1 MTESQESEERN
12 EIKTQENN
20 LPRSSFPSL
29 TSRPN
34 IVINNDMKYFKNELL
49 KEMKKIKQEL
59 FVKFSEYS
67 LQLNEK
73 IKQASIDNEQ
83 LDQKIEYISKNIDDK
98 ITSFLNEKNKYNFD
112 RIISDLKDN
121 IMTNDI
127 KIQTMR
133 EELRQHKEQYEEVVK
148 SNIYYQGMIG
158 SGCKYR
164 NMHQFIDFLLSSL
177 NELNSTNNQKASEM
191 RLYKTKVENI
201 FHNIN
206 GQLNDITFGY
216 KSYINQCMKDYE
228 TKISSQ
234 LRIYD
239 EKFLELKTHDLENKK
254 GIEKKLS
261 DYDEKYK
268 TLDKLENNININN
281 EKLLEDIKL
290 SNNNLEKKMELY
302 QQEFD
307 EMKSKFQELLKY
319 NKEIKSKLNSLN
331 LFSKKKIINK
341 DEAKNEDYLF
351 NNDILNSEFDM
362 GNKKYKNQSTE
373 TLGVN
378 YNEKKENSKNVNNNN
393 ISRIYLKIG
402 GRKYSKDSRKILKNE
417 RLEKFKYIYEN
428 ENNNYDNKLFN
439 KSLDSTQSINQ
450 ENNKNEHTR
459 IRSSIPGIHT
469 NKKKLKNKIDNYS
482 SKDLYN
488 TGLFVNFNSKC
499 EEDNYI
505 NNLKNNA
512 LCLKLLEKGIKL
524 DLSKSTIN
532 PGEYFL
538 SSKNMQKK
546 KLKNN
551 HKDKNFFNMSF
562 NKKRESNYDG
572 DKYHEYINKGDND
585 ILFAINNPDNG
596 LIFRNPNSKL
606 KIKNLSA
613 IE

>member
-20 LPRSSFPSL
+20 LPRSSFPAL

-34 IVINNDMKYFKNELL
+34 IAINNDMKYFKNELL

-164 NMHQFIDFLLSSL
+164 NMHQFIDFLISSL

-307 EMKSKFQELLKY
+307 EMKTKFQELLKY

-378 YNEKKENSKNVNNNN
+378 YSGKKENSKNVNNNN

-450 ENNKNEHTR
+450 ENNKNEYTR
-459 IRSSIPGIHT
+459 IKSSISGIHT

-512 LCLKLLEKGIKL
+512 LCLKLLEKGIKI

-596 LIFRNPNSKL
+596 LILRNPNSKL

>member
-20 LPRSSFPSL
+20 LPRSSFPAL

-34 IVINNDMKYFKNELL
+34 IAINNDMKYFKNELL

-164 NMHQFIDFLLSSL
+164 NMHQFIDFLISSL

-254 GIEKKLS
+254 GIERKLS

-307 EMKSKFQELLKY
+307 EIKTKFQELLKY

-341 DEAKNEDYLF
+341 DETKNEDYLF

-378 YNEKKENSKNVNNNN
+378 YSEKKENSKNVNNNN

-450 ENNKNEHTR
+450 ENNKNEYTR
-459 IRSSIPGIHT
+459 IKSSIPGIHT

>member
-20 LPRSSFPSL
+20 LPRSSFPAL

-34 IVINNDMKYFKNELL
+34 IAINNDMKYFKNELL

-254 GIEKKLS
+254 GIESKLS

-307 EMKSKFQELLKY
+307 EMKTKFQELLKY

-341 DEAKNEDYLF
+341 DETKNEDYLF

-378 YNEKKENSKNVNNNN
+378 YSEKKENSKNVNNNN

-450 ENNKNEHTR
+450 ENNKNEYTR
-459 IRSSIPGIHT
+459 IKSSIPGIHT

-512 LCLKLLEKGIKL
+512 LCLKLLEKGIKI

-538 SSKNMQKK
+538 SSKNMKK
-546 KLKNN
+546 KKMKNN

>member
-20 LPRSSFPSL
+20 LPRSSFPAL

-34 IVINNDMKYFKNELL
+34 IAINNDMKYFKNELL

-164 NMHQFIDFLLSSL
+164 NMHQFIDFLISSL

-307 EMKSKFQELLKY
+307 EMKTKFQELLKY

-378 YNEKKENSKNVNNNN
+378 YSEKKENSKNVNNNN

-450 ENNKNEHTR
+450 ENNKNEYTR
-459 IRSSIPGIHT
+459 IKSSIPGIHT

-512 LCLKLLEKGIKL
+512 LCLKLLEKGIKI

>member
-20 LPRSSFPSL
+20 LPRSSFPAL

-34 IVINNDMKYFKNELL
+34 IAIKNDMKYFKNELL

-254 GIEKKLS
+254 GIESKLS

-307 EMKSKFQELLKY
+307 EMKTKFQELLKY

-341 DEAKNEDYLF
+341 DETKNEDYLF

-378 YNEKKENSKNVNNNN
+378 YSEKKENSKNVNNNN
-393 ISRIYLKIG
+393 ISKIYLKIG

-450 ENNKNEHTR
+450 ENNKNEYTR

>member
-20 LPRSSFPSL
+20 LPRSSFPAL

-34 IVINNDMKYFKNELL
+34 IAINNDMKYFKNELL

-164 NMHQFIDFLLSSL
+164 NMHQFIDFLISSL

-307 EMKSKFQELLKY
+307 EMKTKFQELLKY

-341 DEAKNEDYLF
+341 DEAKNEDYLC

-378 YNEKKENSKNVNNNN
+378 YSEKKENSKNVNNNN

-450 ENNKNEHTR
+450 ENNKNEYTR

-585 ILFAINNPDNG
+585 ILFAINNPNNG

>member
-34 IVINNDMKYFKNELL
+34 IAINNDMKYFKNELL

-307 EMKSKFQELLKY
+307 EIKTKFQELLKY

-331 LFSKKKIINK
+331 LFSKKKINNK
-341 DEAKNEDYLF
+341 DETKNEDYLF

-378 YNEKKENSKNVNNNN
+378 YSEKKGNSKNVNNNN

-450 ENNKNEHTR
+450 ENNKNEYTR
-459 IRSSIPGIHT
+459 IKSSKPGIHT

-512 LCLKLLEKGIKL
+512 LCLKLLEKGIKI

>member
-20 LPRSSFPSL
+20 LPRSSFPAL

-34 IVINNDMKYFKNELL
+34 IAINNDMKYFKNELL

-164 NMHQFIDFLLSSL
+164 NMHQFIDFLISSL

-307 EMKSKFQELLKY
+307 EMKTKFQELLKY

-341 DEAKNEDYLF
+341 DETKNEDYLF
-351 NNDILNSEFDM
+351 NNDILNPEFDM

-378 YNEKKENSKNVNNNN
+378 YSEKKENSKNVNNNN

-450 ENNKNEHTR
+450 ENNKNEYTR
-459 IRSSIPGIHT
+459 IKSSIPGIHT

-512 LCLKLLEKGIKL
+512 LCLKLLEKGIKI

>member
-20 LPRSSFPSL
+20 LPRSSFPAL

-34 IVINNDMKYFKNELL
+34 IAINNDMKYFKNELL

-164 NMHQFIDFLLSSL
+164 NMHQFIDFLISSL

-254 GIEKKLS
+254 GIERKLS

-307 EMKSKFQELLKY
+307 EIKTKFQELLKY
-319 NKEIKSKLNSLN
+319 NEEIKSKLNSLN

-341 DEAKNEDYLF
+341 DETKNEDYLF

-378 YNEKKENSKNVNNNN
+378 YSEKKENSKNVNNNN

-450 ENNKNEHTR
+450 ENNKNEYTR

-512 LCLKLLEKGIKL
+512 LCLKLLEKGIKI

>member
-20 LPRSSFPSL
+20 LPRSSFPAL

-34 IVINNDMKYFKNELL
+34 IAINNDMKYFKNELL

-307 EMKSKFQELLKY
+307 EIKTKFQELLKY
-319 NKEIKSKLNSLN
+319 NEEIKSKLNSLN

-341 DEAKNEDYLF
+341 DETKNADYLF

-378 YNEKKENSKNVNNNN
+378 YSEKKENSKNVNNNN

-450 ENNKNEHTR
+450 ENNKNEYTR
-459 IRSSIPGIHT
+459 IKSSIPGIHT

-512 LCLKLLEKGIKL
+512 LCLKLLEKGIKI

>member
-34 IVINNDMKYFKNELL
+34 IAINNDMKYFKNELL

-307 EMKSKFQELLKY
+307 EIKTKFQELLKY

-341 DEAKNEDYLF
+341 DETKNEDYLF

-378 YNEKKENSKNVNNNN
+378 YSEKKENSKNVNNNN

-450 ENNKNEHTR
+450 ENNKNEYTR
-459 IRSSIPGIHT
+459 IKSSIPGIHT

-512 LCLKLLEKGIKL
+512 LCLKLLEKGIKI

>member
-20 LPRSSFPSL
+20 LPRSSFPAL

-34 IVINNDMKYFKNELL
+34 IAINNDMKYFKNELL

-254 GIEKKLS
+254 WIERKLS

-307 EMKSKFQELLKY
+307 EMKTKFQELLKY

-341 DEAKNEDYLF
+341 DETKNEDYLF

-378 YNEKKENSKNVNNNN
+378 YSEKKENSKNVNNNN

-450 ENNKNEHTR
+450 ENNKNEYTR

-512 LCLKLLEKGIKL
+512 LCLKLLEKGIKI

>member
-34 IVINNDMKYFKNELL
+34 IAINNDMKYFKNELL

-73 IKQASIDNEQ
+73 IKQTSIDNEQ

-307 EMKSKFQELLKY
+307 EIKTKFQELLKY

-378 YNEKKENSKNVNNNN
+378 YSEKKENSKNVNNNN

-450 ENNKNEHTR
+450 ENNKNEYTR
-459 IRSSIPGIHT
+459 IKSSIPGIHT

-512 LCLKLLEKGIKL
+512 LCLKLLEKGIKI

-551 HKDKNFFNMSF
+551 HKDKNYFNMSF

>member
-20 LPRSSFPSL
+20 LPRSSFPAL

-34 IVINNDMKYFKNELL
+34 IAINNDMKYFKNELL

-164 NMHQFIDFLLSSL
+164 NMHQFIDFLISSL

-307 EMKSKFQELLKY
+307 EMKTKFQELLKY

-341 DEAKNEDYLF
+341 DETKIEDYLF

-378 YNEKKENSKNVNNNN
+378 YSEKKENSKNVNNNN

-450 ENNKNEHTR
+450 ENNKNEYTR

-512 LCLKLLEKGIKL
+512 LCLKLLEKGIKI

-538 SSKNMQKK
+538 SSKNMKKK

>member
-20 LPRSSFPSL
+20 LPRSSFPAL

-34 IVINNDMKYFKNELL
+34 IAINNDMKYFKNELL

-307 EMKSKFQELLKY
+307 EMKTKFQELLKY

-378 YNEKKENSKNVNNNN
+378 YSEKKENSKNVNNNN
-393 ISRIYLKIG
+393 ISKIYLKIG

-450 ENNKNEHTR
+450 ENNKNEYTR
-459 IRSSIPGIHT
+459 IKSSIPGIHT

-512 LCLKLLEKGIKL
+512 LCLKLLEKGIKI

>member
-20 LPRSSFPSL
+20 LPRSSFPAL

-34 IVINNDMKYFKNELL
+34 IAINNDMKYFKNELL

-254 GIEKKLS
+254 GIESKLS

-307 EMKSKFQELLKY
+307 EMKTKFQELLKY

-341 DEAKNEDYLF
+341 DETKNEDYLF

-378 YNEKKENSKNVNNNN
+378 YSEKKENSKNVNNNN

-450 ENNKNEHTR
+450 ENNKNEYTR
-459 IRSSIPGIHT
+459 IKSSIPGIHT

-512 LCLKLLEKGIKL
+512 LCLKLLEKGIKI

>member
-20 LPRSSFPSL
+20 LPRSSFPAL

-34 IVINNDMKYFKNELL
+34 IAINNDMKYFKNELL

-83 LDQKIEYISKNIDDK
+83 LDLKIEYISKNIDDK

-164 NMHQFIDFLLSSL
+164 NMHQFIDFLISSL

-307 EMKSKFQELLKY
+307 EIKTKFQELLKY

-341 DEAKNEDYLF
+341 DETKNEDYLY
-351 NNDILNSEFDM
+351 NNDMLNSEFDM

-373 TLGVN
+373 TLGAN
-378 YNEKKENSKNVNNNN
+378 YSEKKENSKNINNNN

-450 ENNKNEHTR
+450 ENNKNEYTR
-459 IRSSIPGIHT
+459 IKSSIPGIHT

-538 SSKNMQKK
+538 SSKNMKKK

>member
-20 LPRSSFPSL
+20 LPRSSFPAL

-34 IVINNDMKYFKNELL
+34 IAINNDMKYFKNELL

-164 NMHQFIDFLLSSL
+164 NMHQFIDFLISSL

-254 GIEKKLS
+254 GIERKLS

-307 EMKSKFQELLKY
+307 EIKTKFQELLKY

-341 DEAKNEDYLF
+341 DETKNEDYLF

-378 YNEKKENSKNVNNNN
+378 YSEKKENSKNVNNNN

-450 ENNKNEHTR
+450 ENNKNEYTR
-459 IRSSIPGIHT
+459 IKSSKPGIHT

-512 LCLKLLEKGIKL
+512 LCLKLLEKGIKI

-562 NKKRESNYDG
+562 NKKRESNYDA

>member
-20 LPRSSFPSL
+20 LPRSSFPAL

-34 IVINNDMKYFKNELL
+34 IAINNDMKYFKNELL

-307 EMKSKFQELLKY
+307 EMKTKFQELLKY

-341 DEAKNEDYLF
+341 DETKNEDYLF

-373 TLGVN
+373 TLGAN

-450 ENNKNEHTR
+450 ENNKNEYTR

>member
-34 IVINNDMKYFKNELL
+34 IAINNDMKYFKNELL

-133 EELRQHKEQYEEVVK
+133 EELRQHKDQYEEVVK

-254 GIEKKLS
+254 GIESKLS

-307 EMKSKFQELLKY
+307 EMKTKFQELLKY
-319 NKEIKSKLNSLN
+319 NEEIKSKLNSLN

-341 DEAKNEDYLF
+341 DETKNEDYLF

-378 YNEKKENSKNVNNNN
+378 YSEKKENSKNVNNNN

-450 ENNKNEHTR
+450 ENNKNEYTR

-546 KLKNN
+546 KMKNN

>member
-34 IVINNDMKYFKNELL
+34 IAINNDMKYFKNELL

-307 EMKSKFQELLKY
+307 EMKTKFQELLKY

-341 DEAKNEDYLF
+341 DETKNEDYLF

-378 YNEKKENSKNVNNNN
+378 YSEKKENSKNVNNNN

-450 ENNKNEHTR
+450 ENNKNEYTR
-459 IRSSIPGIHT
+459 IKSSIPGIHT

-512 LCLKLLEKGIKL
+512 LCLKLLEKGIKI

>member
-20 LPRSSFPSL
+20 LPRSSFPAL

-34 IVINNDMKYFKNELL
+34 IAINNDMKYFKNELL

-127 KIQTMR
+127 KIQSMR

-307 EMKSKFQELLKY
+307 EMKTKFQELLKY

-341 DEAKNEDYLF
+341 DDAKNEDYLF
-351 NNDILNSEFDM
+351 NNDMLNSEFDM

-378 YNEKKENSKNVNNNN
+378 YSEKKDNSKNVNNNN

-450 ENNKNEHTR
+450 ENNKNEYTR
-459 IRSSIPGIHT
+459 IKSSIPAIHT

-512 LCLKLLEKGIKL
+512 LCLKLLEKGIKI

>member
-20 LPRSSFPSL
+20 LPRSSFPAL

-34 IVINNDMKYFKNELL
+34 IAINNDMKYFKNELL

-164 NMHQFIDFLLSSL
+164 NMHQFIDFLISSL

-254 GIEKKLS
+254 GIESKLS

-307 EMKSKFQELLKY
+307 EIKTKFQELLKY

-341 DEAKNEDYLF
+341 DEAINEDHLF

-378 YNEKKENSKNVNNNN
+378 YSEKKENSKNVNNNN

-450 ENNKNEHTR
+450 ENNKNEYTR
-459 IRSSIPGIHT
+459 IKSSKPGIHT

>member
-20 LPRSSFPSL
+20 LPRSSFPAL

-34 IVINNDMKYFKNELL
+34 IAINNDMKYFKNELL

-164 NMHQFIDFLLSSL
+164 NMHQFIDFLISSL

-254 GIEKKLS
+254 GIERKLN

-307 EMKSKFQELLKY
+307 EIKTKFQELLKY

-341 DEAKNEDYLF
+341 DETKNEDYLF

-378 YNEKKENSKNVNNNN
+378 YSEKKENSKNVNNNN

-450 ENNKNEHTR
+450 ENNKNEYTR

-512 LCLKLLEKGIKL
+512 LCLKLLEKGIKI

>member
-34 IVINNDMKYFKNELL
+34 IAINNDMKYFKNELL

-254 GIEKKLS
+254 GIESKLS

-307 EMKSKFQELLKY
+307 EMKTKFQELLKY

-341 DEAKNEDYLF
+341 DETKNEDYLF

-378 YNEKKENSKNVNNNN
+378 YSEKKENSKNVNNNN

-450 ENNKNEHTR
+450 ENNKNEYTR
-459 IRSSIPGIHT
+459 IKSSIPGIHT

>member
-20 LPRSSFPSL
+20 LPRSSFPAL

-34 IVINNDMKYFKNELL
+34 IAINNDMKYFKNELL

-164 NMHQFIDFLLSSL
+164 NMHQFIDFLISSL

-307 EMKSKFQELLKY
+307 EIKTKFQELLKY

-450 ENNKNEHTR
+450 ENNKNEYTR

-512 LCLKLLEKGIKL
+512 LCLKLLEKGIKI

-551 HKDKNFFNMSF
+551 HKDKNYFNMSF

>member
-34 IVINNDMKYFKNELL
+34 IAINNDMKYFKNELL

-254 GIEKKLS
+254 GIESKLS

-307 EMKSKFQELLKY
+307 EIKTKFQELLKY
-319 NKEIKSKLNSLN
+319 NEEIKSKLNSLN

-341 DEAKNEDYLF
+341 DDAKNEDYLF
-351 NNDILNSEFDM
+351 NNDMLNSEFDM

-378 YNEKKENSKNVNNNN
+378 YSEKKENSKNVNNNN

-450 ENNKNEHTR
+450 ENNKNEYTR
-459 IRSSIPGIHT
+459 IKSSIPGIHT

-512 LCLKLLEKGIKL
+512 LCLKLLEKGIKI

>member
-20 LPRSSFPSL
+20 LPRSSFPAL

-34 IVINNDMKYFKNELL
+34 IAINNDMKYFKNELL

-164 NMHQFIDFLLSSL
+164 NMHQFIDFLISSL

-254 GIEKKLS
+254 GIESKLS

-307 EMKSKFQELLKY
+307 EMKAKFQELLKY

-341 DEAKNEDYLF
+341 DETKNEDYLF

-378 YNEKKENSKNVNNNN
+378 YSEKKENSKNVNNNN

-450 ENNKNEHTR
+450 ENNKNEYTR

-512 LCLKLLEKGIKL
+512 LCLKLLEKGIKI

>member
-34 IVINNDMKYFKNELL
+34 IAINNDMKYFKNELL

-164 NMHQFIDFLLSSL
+164 NMHQFIDFLISSL

-307 EMKSKFQELLKY
+307 EMKTKFQELLKY

-341 DEAKNEDYLF
+341 DETKNEDYLF

-378 YNEKKENSKNVNNNN
+378 YSEKKENSKNVNNNN
-393 ISRIYLKIG
+393 ISKIYLKIG

-450 ENNKNEHTR
+450 ENNKNEYTR
-459 IRSSIPGIHT
+459 IKSSIPGIHT

-512 LCLKLLEKGIKL
+512 LCLKLLEKGIKI

-532 PGEYFL
+532 PVEYFL

>member
-20 LPRSSFPSL
+20 LPRSSFPAL

-34 IVINNDMKYFKNELL
+34 IAINNDMKYFKNELL

-307 EMKSKFQELLKY
+307 EIKTKFQELLKY
-319 NKEIKSKLNSLN
+319 NEEIKSKLNSLN

-341 DEAKNEDYLF
+341 DETKNEDYLF

-378 YNEKKENSKNVNNNN
+378 YSEKKENSKNVNNNN

-450 ENNKNEHTR
+450 ENNKNEYTR
-459 IRSSIPGIHT
+459 IKSSIPGIHT

-512 LCLKLLEKGIKL
+512 LCLKLLEKGIKI

>member
-20 LPRSSFPSL
+20 LPRSSFPAL

-34 IVINNDMKYFKNELL
+34 IAINNDMKYFKNELL

-164 NMHQFIDFLLSSL
+164 NMHQFIDFLISSL

-307 EMKSKFQELLKY
+307 EMKTKFQELLKY

-341 DEAKNEDYLF
+341 DETKNEDYLF

-378 YNEKKENSKNVNNNN
+378 YSEKKENSKNVNNNN

-450 ENNKNEHTR
+450 ENNKNEYTR

-512 LCLKLLEKGIKL
+512 LCLKLLEKGIKI

>member
-1 MTESQESEERN
+1 MTESQESEEKN

-20 LPRSSFPSL
+20 LPRSSFPAL

-34 IVINNDMKYFKNELL
+34 IAINNDMKYFKNELL

-254 GIEKKLS
+254 GIERKLN

-307 EMKSKFQELLKY
+307 EMKTKFQELLKY

-378 YNEKKENSKNVNNNN
+378 YSEKKENSKNVNNNN

-512 LCLKLLEKGIKL
+512 LCLKLLEKGIKI

>member
-34 IVINNDMKYFKNELL
+34 IAINNDMKYFKNELL

-133 EELRQHKEQYEEVVK
+133 EELRHHKEQYEEVVK

-307 EMKSKFQELLKY
+307 EMKTKFQELLKY
-319 NKEIKSKLNSLN
+319 NEEIKSKLNSLN

-341 DEAKNEDYLF
+341 DETKNEDYLF

-378 YNEKKENSKNVNNNN
+378 YSEKKENSKNVNNNN

-450 ENNKNEHTR
+450 ENNKNEYTR

-512 LCLKLLEKGIKL
+512 LCLKLLEKGIKI

>member
-34 IVINNDMKYFKNELL
+34 IAINNDMKYFKNELL

-164 NMHQFIDFLLSSL
+164 NMHQFIDFLISSL

-307 EMKSKFQELLKY
+307 EMKTKFQELLKY

-378 YNEKKENSKNVNNNN
+378 YSEKKENSKNVNNNN
-393 ISRIYLKIG
+393 ISKIYLKIG

-450 ENNKNEHTR
+450 ENNKNEYTR
-459 IRSSIPGIHT
+459 IKSSIPGIHT

-512 LCLKLLEKGIKL
+512 LCLKLLEKGIKI

>member
-20 LPRSSFPSL
+20 LPRSSFPAL

-34 IVINNDMKYFKNELL
+34 IAINNDMKYFKNELL

-164 NMHQFIDFLLSSL
+164 NMHQFIDFLISSL

-307 EMKSKFQELLKY
+307 EIKTKFQELLKY

-378 YNEKKENSKNVNNNN
+378 YSEKKENSKNVNNNN

-450 ENNKNEHTR
+450 ENNKNEYTR

-512 LCLKLLEKGIKL
+512 LCLKLLENGIKL

>member
-34 IVINNDMKYFKNELL
+34 IAINNDMKYFKNELL

-254 GIEKKLS
+254 GIESKLS

-307 EMKSKFQELLKY
+307 EMKTKFQELLKY
-319 NKEIKSKLNSLN
+319 NEEIKSKLNSLN

-341 DEAKNEDYLF
+341 DETKNEDYLF

-378 YNEKKENSKNVNNNN
+378 YSEKKENSKNVNNNN

-450 ENNKNEHTR
+450 ENNKNEYTR

-512 LCLKLLEKGIKL
+512 LCLKLLEKGIKI

>member
-20 LPRSSFPSL
+20 LPRSSFPAL

-34 IVINNDMKYFKNELL
+34 IAINNDMKYFKNELL

-73 IKQASIDNEQ
+73 IKQTSIDNEQ

-164 NMHQFIDFLLSSL
+164 NMHQFIDFLISSL

-254 GIEKKLS
+254 GIERKLS
-261 DYDEKYK
+261 DYNEKYK
-268 TLDKLENNININN
+268 TLNKLENNININN

-307 EMKSKFQELLKY
+307 EIKTKFQELLKY
-319 NKEIKSKLNSLN
+319 NEEIKSKLNSLN

-341 DEAKNEDYLF
+341 DETKNEDYLF

-378 YNEKKENSKNVNNNN
+378 YSEKKENSKNVNNNN

-450 ENNKNEHTR
+450 ENNKNEYTR
-459 IRSSIPGIHT
+459 IKSSIPGIHT

-512 LCLKLLEKGIKL
+512 LCLKLLEKGIKI

>member
-20 LPRSSFPSL
+20 LPRSSFPAL

-34 IVINNDMKYFKNELL
+34 IAINNDMKYFKNELL

-164 NMHQFIDFLLSSL
+164 NMHQFIDFLISSL

-307 EMKSKFQELLKY
+307 EMKTKFQELLKY

-341 DEAKNEDYLF
+341 DETKNEDYLF

-378 YNEKKENSKNVNNNN
+378 YSEKKENSKNVNNNN

-450 ENNKNEHTR
+450 ENNKNEYTR

>member
-20 LPRSSFPSL
+20 LPRSSFPAL

-34 IVINNDMKYFKNELL
+34 IAINNDMKYFKNELL

-164 NMHQFIDFLLSSL
+164 NMHQFIDFLISSL

-254 GIEKKLS
+254 GIESKLS

-307 EMKSKFQELLKY
+307 EIKTKFQELLKY
-319 NKEIKSKLNSLN
+319 NEEIKSKLNSLN

-341 DEAKNEDYLF
+341 DETKNEDYLF

-378 YNEKKENSKNVNNNN
+378 YSEKKENSKNVNNNN

-450 ENNKNEHTR
+450 ENNKNEYTR

-512 LCLKLLEKGIKL
+512 LCLKLLEKGIKI